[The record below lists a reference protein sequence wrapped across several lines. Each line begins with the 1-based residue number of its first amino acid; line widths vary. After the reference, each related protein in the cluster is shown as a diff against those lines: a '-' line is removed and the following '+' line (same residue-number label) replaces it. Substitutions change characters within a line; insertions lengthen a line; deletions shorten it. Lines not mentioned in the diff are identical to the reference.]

1 VTLKALI
8 LDYGVGNLF
17 SIRHALERAGLS
29 VEISSNLRSAN
40 IDALILP
47 GVGSFKAGAEK
58 LLKIKDELMI
68 LFEKNI
74 ITLGVCLGMQL
85 LFRESDESPG
95 LPGLG
100 LLNGEVVKLPGSVKI
115 PHMGWNT
122 LEIIKPSDFLDG
134 ISEEDCFYFVHSYY
148 VLPEDKSIVAAE
160 TEYGVKFPSVVMKGN
175 IFGVQ
180 FHPEKSGKSGE
191 QIIKNFVR
199 IIKR

>member
-1 VTLKALI
+1 MKALI

-29 VEISSNLRSAN
+29 VEISSNFQRSAN

-68 LFEKNI
+68 LIEKSI
-74 ITLGVCLGMQL
+74 VTFGVCLGMQL
-85 LFRESDESPG
+85 LFRESEESPG

-100 LLNGEVVKLPGSVKI
+100 LLSGEVAKLPRSVKT

-122 LEIIKPSDFLDG
+122 LEIIKPSDLLDG
-134 ISEEDCFYFVHSYY
+134 IGGEDRFYFVHSYY

-191 QIIKNFVR
+191 RIIKNFVR